1 MLTLYKLSCF
11 SIELLKK
18 ILKLFQ
24 KQNATMMS
32 NKKKDVAV
40 VNANLKILTNEPKL
54 KIMNTLYDSFI

>member
-1 MLTLYKLSCF
+1 
-11 SIELLKK
+11 
-18 ILKLFQ
+18 
-24 KQNATMMS
+24 MMS